1 MQARRV
7 NAPVDA
13 RPGKRA
19 RVDRGVEEHHAAN
32 GSHGCGSKVP
42 SSGLRAVGGDSEGG
56 AARQFSR
63 LFPTWPRARYHPDGE
78 RNGGCAVRR
87 PARER
92 ERAESRPGA
101 HSSPGGTAAP
111 TAKLLA
117 VTRAPCLDHAV
128 SSMPRRCTYRLRQ
141 LAGLVVCGLVLQ
153 RCAAGTEPSAP
164 APAPECSVTAAEL
177 SRPYVRIEHR
187 SAPIGC
193 ERTRPCTPI
202 RPSICSSHAECTEG
216 VNGRCGSGGE
226 GCSYD
231 ECFGD
236 EDCPAGAVCD
246 CAGGRDNHRCL
257 PGECIT
263 DDDCAEGLWCS
274 PSTSLECPV
283 GVVGFYCH
291 TAADECVADG
301 DCSDPSEFCA
311 FDGARR
317 AWVCTAQLCE
327 R

>member
-1 MQARRV
+1 MDPRCRV
-7 NAPVDA
+7 QGLEPL
-13 RPGKRA
+13 
-19 RVDRGVEEHHAAN
+19 AATR
-32 GSHGCGSKVP
+32 KAA
-42 SSGLRAVGGDSEGG
+42 LRANSPACFQHGPAHGTTRMESGTVDVQSDDLPESGSAPNPVPG
-56 AARQFSR
+56 
-63 LFPTWPRARYHPDGE
+63 PTHPRG
-78 RNGGCAVRR
+78 
-87 PARER
+87 
-92 ERAESRPGA
+92 
-101 HSSPGGTAAP
+101 GGTAAP
-111 TAKLLA
+111 TAELLA

-257 PGECIT
+257 PGECTT